1 MNLPDTSMEGWKGAL
16 VMAVTTQ
23 TVVALLTRLVPTL
36 APGLTS
42 TTGMGPSFIGYLA
55 AASTVGSMFF
65 YLTGAP
71 LIRRTGSLR
80 TLQIGML
87 VAAVGAGLLVSTVPL
102 ILVAG
107 SVLIGIGYAPSTPA
121 GSDILQRVA
130 PKRHRTLLFSI
141 KQAGVPL
148 GGVLA
153 GLILPPLALI
163 DWRLSIAASVALVLF
178 VTVAIQPMRAGLD
191 RERDLSQKIS
201 VRTLLAPENL
211 LAPIQALRLSARIP
225 PIVFAS
231 LCLAAAQGATFAFM
245 VTFLVIEIGLDLT
258 SAGIMFSI
266 VQVTSIVGRI
276 LLGGLAD
283 RLGSA
288 TATLCAT
295 TILSCLTTAAFA
307 FVTPDWSFGSLAVL
321 AAISG
326 VTISSWN
333 GLMLAEIAAIVPS
346 GWVAQATSG
355 TTMLVFIGYVVGPT
369 IFSLL
374 LDLSGSYTLA
384 FLTISALTA
393 FGAMVLLTI
402 GDRSRKLKF

>member
-1 MNLPDTSMEGWKGAL
+1 
-16 VMAVTTQ
+16 
-23 TVVALLTRLVPTL
+23 VVAHLPCFVAPL
-36 APGLTS
+36 APVLTS

-201 VRTLLAPENL
+201 VRTFLAPENL

>member
-1 MNLPDTSMEGWKGAL
+1 
-16 VMAVTTQ
+16 
-23 TVVALLTRLVPTL
+23 
-36 APGLTS
+36 
-42 TTGMGPSFIGYLA
+42 
-55 AASTVGSMFF
+55 
-65 YLTGAP
+65 
-71 LIRRTGSLR
+71 
-80 TLQIGML
+80 
-87 VAAVGAGLLVSTVPL
+87 
-102 ILVAG
+102 
-107 SVLIGIGYAPSTPA
+107 
-121 GSDILQRVA
+121 
-130 PKRHRTLLFSI
+130 
-141 KQAGVPL
+141 
-148 GGVLA
+148 
-153 GLILPPLALI
+153 
-163 DWRLSIAASVALVLF
+163 
-178 VTVAIQPMRAGLD
+178 
-191 RERDLSQKIS
+191 
-201 VRTLLAPENL
+201 
-211 LAPIQALRLSARIP
+211 
-225 PIVFAS
+225 
-231 LCLAAAQGATFAFM
+231 M